1 LIHFYKR
8 LEGVVQGAVM
18 TADLE
23 EIIDKV
29 SRFFLQTLPYSKSN
43 GPFSQ
48 RQIEDMFAEARFCQ
62 ALSCHLSPNYRP
74 VLDILENKWMLC
86 QAPKILFL
94 TLCDNIR
101 VNSNVIAVA
110 QGIFDGGGDTV
121 DLESWLCRRQR
132 DNTREVFLAAT
143 RTLKPGPGWAVLKS
157 YLLLLDLSQDPGRL
171 EARLNKLV
179 KERPGTLVQCLLVED
194 EQVACVQ
201 NTVAMVMAAQLDLDT
216 VARCDVHLLSRVCQN
231 RQEIWGGIVRAVQH
245 DIGENCSLETAHK
258 VADLLGALLSS
269 PDCLTPLP
277 RLESLDTALR
287 EIPHVV
293 KQEILR
299 RLTVN
304 LSNLPRRNQT

>member
-1 LIHFYKR
+1 
-8 LEGVVQGAVM
+8 M
-18 TADLE
+18 TAALQDQ

-29 SRFFLQTLPYSKSN
+29 SRFFLKTLPISKSN

-101 VNSNVIAVA
+101 VNSDRIAVA
-110 QGIFDGGGDTV
+110 QEIFDGGDTV

-143 RTLKPGPGWAVLKS
+143 RTLKPGPGWAVLQS
-157 YLLLLDLSQDPGRL
+157 YLLLLDLSQDSGRL

-179 KERPGTLVQCLLVED
+179 KERPDKLVKCLLVED

-201 NTVAMVMAAQLDLDT
+201 NTVAMVMATQLDLDT
-216 VARCDVHLLSRVCQN
+216 VARCDVHLLSRLCQN
-231 RQEIWGGIVRAVQH
+231 RQEIWGGIVRAVEH
-245 DIGENCSLETAHK
+245 DIGEKCSLETAHK
-258 VADLLGALLSS
+258 VADLLAALLSS
-269 PDCLTPLP
+269 PECLTPLP